1 MKQMFTLGQNHG
13 DLTAPKAVRYIQ
25 MFGFDSS
32 KTTGAVAIRNMLFQN
47 REWPTKISEWNKLP
61 SSLKFPSGHIPRRLG
76 LG

>member
-32 KTTGAVAIRNMLFQN
+32 KTTSAVAIRNMLFQN
-47 REWPTKISEWNKLP
+47 REWPTKISE
-61 SSLKFPSGHIPRRLG
+61 
-76 LG
+76 